1 MHNTQPIGIF
11 DSGIGG
17 LSVLREIRELLPNE
31 DLIYIADS
39 AFAPYGNKPLEFIR
53 QRCHDLSQFLLGQNA
68 KAIVIACNT
77 ATAAAATTLRQ
88 QFSIPIIAMEPGVKP
103 AIAATLT
110 GVVGVLATEN
120 TLTSQQFTSLLH
132 RYAANVK
139 VVSQPCPGLVEQIEA
154 GEFTSEQTRRLI
166 EQFTA
171 PLLAA
176 GSDTIVLGCTHYPLI
191 RPQIV
196 EVVGADIS
204 IIETGRA
211 VAQQLKNKLQEQQLL
226 AAPLSAGTVR
236 YLTSGNNDHIAAIIS
251 RVLAETVSVQVLPE
265 PLANTLAAC

>member
-1 MHNTQPIGIF
+1 M
-11 DSGIGG
+11 
-17 LSVLREIRELLPNE
+17 LREIQQLLPHE
-31 DLIYIADS
+31 DLLYIADS

-53 QRCHDLSQFLLGQNA
+53 QRCHDLSQFLLTQHA

-77 ATAAAATTLRQ
+77 ATAAAAGSLRQ
-88 QFSIPIIAMEPGVKP
+88 QFCIPIIAMEPGVKP

-154 GEFTSEQTRRLI
+154 GAFDAEETRRLI
-166 EQFTA
+166 ERFTA

-176 GSDTIVLGCTHYPLI
+176 EADTIVLGCTHYPLI
-191 RPQIV
+191 RQQIAD
-196 EVVGADIS
+196 VVGANIS

-211 VAQQLKNKLQEQQLL
+211 VAQQLRYKLQEQQM
-226 AAPLSAGTVR
+226 LSTTTTAGTAC
-236 YLTSGNNDHIAAIIS
+236 YWTSGDTQHIIEVSS
-251 RVLAETVSVQVLPE
+251 RLLAETVKVQRLPE
-265 PLANTLAAC
+265 ELVDGQSR